1 MDTKFWGPSG
11 WKLLH
16 TIAFTY
22 DKKDTSIKEFFELL
36 PFVLPCKFCRASLT
50 EYMDEDPVDVSS
62 RDGLS
67 RWLWRIHN
75 KVNDKLRGQGLL
87 KTKNP
92 SFDTVAKMYAQP
104 PEVFEGWDFL
114 FSIAENHPYS
124 RFTKSL
130 PIPQGAT
137 VAKPLMEGCSSKE
150 LCEKDKNRW
159 NTMTS
164 DERFN
169 KYVDFW
175 KILGKVLPEP
185 WRSSWNS
192 CELNTKTLDKRVT
205 WVRELWR
212 LRCCMEK
219 PNECYQEMCKR
230 VARHRSGC
238 GKKRR
243 ARTCRRVRQSKGTSY
258 RKTK

>member
-22 DKKDTSIKEFFELL
+22 DTKDKAAIKEFFELI

-50 EYMDEDPVDVSS
+50 EYMDEDPLDVSS
-62 RDGLS
+62 RDALA

-87 KTKNP
+87 KIKNP
-92 SFDTVAKMYAQP
+92 SFDTVAKMYSEH
-104 PEVFEGWDFL
+104 EVFEGWDFL
-114 FSIAENHPYS
+114 CSIAENHPYS
-124 RFTKSL
+124 KFTKSL
-130 PIPQGAT
+130 P
-137 VAKPLMEGCSSKE
+137 MEGCPSKE
-150 LCEKDKNRW
+150 SLLCEKDKNRW
-159 NTMTS
+159 NTMTP

-185 WRSSWNS
+185 WRDSWNS
-192 CELNTKTLDKRVT
+192 CKLNSKALDTRVT

-212 LRCCMEK
+212 IRCCMEK
-219 PNECYQEMCKR
+219 PDECYQEMCKR

-243 ARTCRRVRQSKGTSY
+243 ARTCRRTRGTRSLKNTSNSKS
-258 RKTK
+258 KK

>member
-16 TIAFTY
+16 TIAFDELK
-22 DKKDTSIKEFFELL
+22 DKVAIKEFFELI
-36 PFVLPCKFCRASLT
+36 PFILPCKFCRASLT

-62 RDGLS
+62 QDALA

-92 SFDTVAKMYAQP
+92 SFDTVRKMYSEK

-114 FSIAENHPYS
+114 FSVAENHPYS

-130 PIPQGAT
+130 P
-137 VAKPLMEGCSSKE
+137 MEGCPSKE
-150 LCEKDKNRW
+150 SLLCEKDKNRW
-159 NTMTS
+159 NTMNS

-169 KYVDFW
+169 KYADFW
-175 KILGKVLPEP
+175 KVLGKVLPEP
-185 WRSSWNS
+185 WATTWNS
-192 CELNTKTLDKRVT
+192 CKFDQKALEKRIT
-205 WVRELWR
+205 WVRELWKV
-212 LRCCMEK
+212 RCCMEK
-219 PNECYQEMCKR
+219 PSECYQEMCKR

-238 GKKRR
+238 GKKKR
-243 ARTCRRVRQSKGTSY
+243 ARTCRRSRSSKSSSNS
-258 RKTK
+258 KSK

>member
-16 TIAFTY
+16 TIAFNEISPNT
-22 DKKDTSIKEFFELL
+22 KEFFELI
-36 PFVLPCKFCRASLT
+36 PFILPCKFCRASLT
-50 EYMDEDPVDVSS
+50 EYMEEDPVDVSS
-62 RDGLS
+62 RDALA

-92 SFDTVAKMYAQP
+92 PFDTVANMYKEPFEA
-104 PEVFEGWDFL
+104 FEGWDFL
-114 FSIAENHPYS
+114 FSVAENHPYS
-124 RFTKSL
+124 RFTKSM
-130 PIPQGAT
+130 P
-137 VAKPLMEGCSSKE
+137 MEGCPSKE
-150 LCEKDKNRW
+150 SLLCEKDKNRW
-159 NTMTS
+159 NTMSS

-175 KILGKVLPEP
+175 KVLGKVIPEP
-185 WRSSWNS
+185 WRSTWNS
-192 CELNTKTLDKRVT
+192 CKFDQKALERRTT
-205 WVRELWR
+205 WLRELWHM
-212 LRCCMEK
+212 RCCMEK

-238 GKKRR
+238 GKKKR
-243 ARTCRRVRQSKGTSY
+243 ARTCRRTRASKSTSNS
-258 RKTK
+258 KSK

>member
-16 TIAFTY
+16 TIAFSELK
-22 DKKDTSIKEFFELL
+22 DKTHIKEFFELI

-62 RDGLS
+62 GDALS

-92 SFDTVAKMYAQP
+92 SFDTVANMYSKP

-114 FSIAENHPYS
+114 FSVAENHPYS
-124 RFTKSL
+124 RFTKSM
-130 PIPQGAT
+130 P
-137 VAKPLMEGCSSKE
+137 MEGCPSKE
-150 LCEKDKNRW
+150 SLLCEKDKNRW
-159 NTMTS
+159 NTMTP

-175 KILGKVLPEP
+175 KVLGKVLPEP
-185 WRSSWNS
+185 WRTNWNS
-192 CELNTKTLDKRVT
+192 CSFNEKALEKRVT
-205 WVRELWR
+205 WVRELWKV
-212 LRCCMEK
+212 RCCMEK
-219 PNECYQEMCKR
+219 PTECYQEMCKR

-243 ARTCRRVRQSKGTSY
+243 ARTCRRSRPSKNSSNS
-258 RKTK
+258 KSKK

>member
-16 TIAFTY
+16 TIAFSELK
-22 DKKDTSIKEFFELL
+22 DKTHIKEFFELI
-36 PFVLPCKFCRASLT
+36 PFILPCKFCRASLT

-62 RDGLS
+62 QDALA

-92 SFDTVAKMYAQP
+92 SFDTVREMYEEPFKA
-104 PEVFEGWDFL
+104 FEGWDFL
-114 FSIAENHPYS
+114 FSVAENHPYS
-124 RFTKSL
+124 RFTKSM
-130 PIPQGAT
+130 P
-137 VAKPLMEGCSSKE
+137 MENCPHKE
-150 LCEKDKNRW
+150 SLLCEKDKNRW
-159 NTMTS
+159 NTMS
-164 DERFN
+164 PDERFN
-169 KYVDFW
+169 KYVEFW
-175 KILGKVLPEP
+175 KILGKVVPEP
-185 WRSSWNS
+185 WRTTWNS
-192 CELNTKTLDKRVT
+192 CKMDTKALEKRTT
-205 WVRELWR
+205 WLRELWR

-238 GKKRR
+238 GKKKR
-243 ARTCRRVRQSKGTSY
+243 ARTCRRTRNTLKSSSYSKS
-258 RKTK
+258 K

>member
-16 TIAFTY
+16 TIAFNELK
-22 DKKDTSIKEFFELL
+22 DKASIKEFFELI
-36 PFVLPCKFCRASLT
+36 PFILPCKFCRASMS

-62 RDGLS
+62 RLALS
-67 RWLWRIHN
+67 KWLWRIHN

-92 SFDTVAKMYAQP
+92 SFDTVAKMYDNV
-104 PEVFEGWDFL
+104 EVFEGWDFL

-124 RFTKSL
+124 KFTKSL
-130 PIPQGAT
+130 P
-137 VAKPLMEGCSSKE
+137 MEGCPSKI

-159 NTMTS
+159 NTMTP

-175 KILGKVLPEP
+175 KVLGKVLPEP
-185 WRSSWNS
+185 WRTSWNS
-192 CELNTKTLDKRVT
+192 CELKAKTLDTRVS
-205 WVRELWR
+205 WVKELWR
-212 LRCCMEK
+212 IRCCMEK
-219 PNECYQEMCKR
+219 PDECYQEMCKR

-238 GKKRR
+238 GKKKR
-243 ARTCRRVRQSKGTSY
+243 ARTCRRVRGPSSGTLLKNTTNSKP
-258 RKTK
+258 K

>member
-16 TIAFTY
+16 TIAFSELK
-22 DKKDTSIKEFFELL
+22 DKATIKEFFELI

-50 EYMDEDPVDVSS
+50 EYMEKDPVDVSS
-62 RDGLS
+62 GNALA

-75 KVNDKLRGQGLL
+75 NVNDKLRGQGLL

-92 SFDTVAKMYAQP
+92 SFDTVANMYSTP

-124 RFTKSL
+124 KFTKSL
-130 PIPQGAT
+130 P
-137 VAKPLMEGCSSKE
+137 MEGCPSKE
-150 LCEKDKNRW
+150 SLLCEKDKNRW
-159 NTMTS
+159 NTMTP

-175 KILGKVLPEP
+175 KILGKVLPHP
-185 WRSSWNS
+185 WREMWNS
-192 CELNTKTLDKRVT
+192 CELKTKTLDKRVT
-205 WVRELWR
+205 WVKELWR
-212 LRCCMEK
+212 IRCCMEK
-219 PNECYQEMCKR
+219 PAECYQEMCKR

-243 ARTCRRVRQSKGTSY
+243 ARTCRRVRGTRSLKNTSNSKP
-258 RKTK
+258 KK